1 MSLYLS
7 SQKEIYHIPT
17 VAREVFD
24 VTGAGD
30 TVISVYTAYHAAGL
44 SELDASVVSNAAA
57 GVVIG
62 KLGAE
67 TVTPEELDLSLQ
79 SIGSF
84 QSKDGLEGSYRSLG
98 KRGNFCEPDS
108 KESKDCF
115 HQRMFRFDPQRSH
128 YVSFPGSRTR
138 GFSLDRT
145 QFGFFR
151 KTPERR
157 TKTSGS

>member
-1 MSLYLS
+1 MSILTPNHHEAGNAIGRKLENDSEILKAAQEISEKLSCLSLMITRGEKGMSLYLS

-17 VAREVFD
+17 VAKEVFD

-57 GVVIG
+57 GIVIG

-84 QSKDGLEGSYRSLG
+84 QK
-98 KRGNFCEPDS
+98 
-108 KESKDCF
+108 
-115 HQRMFRFDPQRSH
+115 
-128 YVSFPGSRTR
+128 
-138 GFSLDRT
+138 
-145 QFGFFR
+145 
-151 KTPERR
+151 
-157 TKTSGS
+157 